1 MARAFTGGFA
11 QSVDLIFLGVWNV
24 CLSCC
29 QFAQERSIIPQNFT
43 LKFAYMRAK
52 QFHGSASIL
61 HFDRFRTMSRRD
73 DNLSQTQVQRQYPQ
87 RVKLRTHKNQ
97 RSSGSL

>member
-1 MARAFTGGFA
+1 M
-11 QSVDLIFLGVWNV
+11 
-24 CLSCC
+24 
-29 QFAQERSIIPQNFT
+29 IPQNFT

-73 DNLSQTQVQRQYPQ
+73 DNLSQTQV
-87 RVKLRTHKNQ
+87 
-97 RSSGSL
+97 